1 MYLIGVVLMAAIDP
15 SRFRLSSKLGTR
27 SSARLPRPKAG
38 ERFLKGPIP
47 MDWLSAAARLPGKSL
62 HVAIA
67 IWFTASLNKSATVPL
82 SNLAGLPFGL
92 DRNAKYRALKWLED
106 ESLVSIERKL
116 GRSPVVTLLEFRRN
130 HDS

>member
-1 MYLIGVVLMAAIDP
+1 MAPIDP
-15 SRFRLSSKLGTR
+15 SRFRLSSRLGPG
-27 SSARLPRPKAG
+27 SSTRLPRPKAG

-47 MDWLSAAARLPGKSL
+47 MGWLSAAARLPGKSL

-92 DRNAKYRALKWLED
+92 DRNAKYRALKWLEA
-106 ESLVSIERKL
+106 ERLVSIDRKL
-116 GRSPVVTLLEFRRN
+116 GRSPIVTLLESRS
-130 HDS
+130 DDDEE

>member
-1 MYLIGVVLMAAIDP
+1 MIIDP
-15 SRFRLSSKLGTR
+15 SRLRLGCQTERATKR
-27 SSARLPRPKAG
+27 QLPRHKAG
-38 ERFLKGPIP
+38 EKFLKGPIP

-92 DRNAKYRALKWLED
+92 DRNAKYRALKWLE
-106 ESLVSIERKL
+106 EKNLISIERKL
-116 GRSPVVTLLEFRRN
+116 GRSPLVTLLEFRSE
-130 HDS
+130 HAEE